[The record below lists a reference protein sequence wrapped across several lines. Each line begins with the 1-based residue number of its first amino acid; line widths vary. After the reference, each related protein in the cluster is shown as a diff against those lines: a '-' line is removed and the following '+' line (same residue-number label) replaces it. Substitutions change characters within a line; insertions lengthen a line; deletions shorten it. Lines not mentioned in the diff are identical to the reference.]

1 MTKLDPQQKISKQF
15 EPVICNEQSGMA
27 EPNSVYEE
35 QTAYGRIGL
44 MQKQTVEITSHF
56 SYLTVALEIQ
66 HCLVPLILD
75 LLAVCS
81 DGKALAAG
89 IKDYHVLVLGICPLV
104 DVEAGLQVEDFLGHR

>member
-1 MTKLDPQQKISKQF
+1 MY
-15 EPVICNEQSGMA
+15 G
-27 EPNSVYEE
+27 E

-56 SYLTVALEIQ
+56 SYLTVALEVQ
-66 HCLVPLILD
+66 HCLVPLVLD

-104 DVEAGLQVEDFLGHR
+104 DVEASLQVEDFFGHR